1 MTGSES
7 VLPDANVWLA
17 LLLPKHAAH
26 RAARRWLDGRAGAP
40 LVFCRVTQMAF
51 LRHLTNEAIMGPNVL
66 AQAAAW
72 REYERLLGR
81 DEVVF
86 LAEPNGLE
94 IRWRDYTGLRMPG
107 TKLWTDAYLAAF
119 AQGHG
124 LTVATFDKGF
134 TRYAGTDVLVLSGDK

>member
-17 LLLPKHAAH
+17 LFLPKHAAH
-26 RAARRWLDGRAGAP
+26 AVARRWLDGRDGAP

-51 LRHLTNEAIMGPNVL
+51 LRYLTTEAIMGPNVL
-66 AQAAAW
+66 TQAAAW
-72 REYERLLGR
+72 KEYERLMAR

-86 LAEPNGLE
+86 LTEPNGLE
-94 IRWRDYTGLRMPG
+94 IRWRDYTGLRVPAA
-107 TKLWTDAYLAAF
+107 KLWTDAYLAAF

-124 LTVATFDKGF
+124 LRVATFDRGF
-134 TRYAGTDVLVLSGDK
+134 ARYAGTEVLVLAGEK

>member
-17 LLLPKHAAH
+17 LFLVKHAAH
-26 RAARRWLDGRAGAP
+26 GPARRWLDEHPGMP

-51 LRHLTNEAIMGPNVL
+51 LRHLTTAAIMGPNVL
-66 AQAAAW
+66 TQSAAW
-72 REYERLLGR
+72 REYERLLAR

-94 IRWRDYTGLRMPG
+94 IRWRDYTQQRTPASR
-107 TKLWTDAYLAAF
+107 LWTDAYLAAF

-124 LTVATFDKGF
+124 LQVVTFDRGF
-134 TRYAGTDVLVLSGDK
+134 TRYEGTDVLVLTGGA